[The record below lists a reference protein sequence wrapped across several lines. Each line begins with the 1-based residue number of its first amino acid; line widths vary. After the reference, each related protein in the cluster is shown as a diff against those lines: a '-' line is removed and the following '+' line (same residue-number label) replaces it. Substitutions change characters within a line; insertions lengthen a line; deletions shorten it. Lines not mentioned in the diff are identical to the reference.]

1 MNRKLRSERKRRQIV
16 SLICMVGP
24 FFFMLFLFK
33 ILPIFANINYSFFNT
48 SISSAG
54 KFVGLKNWKKLLGDK
69 LFWTATK
76 NTFQYLLYVGPA
88 NIILGFLFALLLNQK
103 LHGRIVVRGLIFF
116 PYVLMTTVVGVIWR
130 WILDGGSMGVLNYY
144 LGKLGIDTIYFLSDK
159 STAMLGVAIASI
171 WWTVGYNTVI
181 YLAALQD
188 VPRDIIEAAAIDGA
202 TGFERVIH
210 IYLPLVKN
218 STFFVVLT
226 TVIYSMQMFGQV
238 YVMTNGGP
246 SYSTL
251 TIVQYLYIKAFKE
264 AKMGYASAIGVALL
278 IILIV
283 LSSFIF
289 WLFRDK
295 DAAKQRKAVRTRGR

>member
-1 MNRKLRSERKRRQIV
+1 
-16 SLICMVGP
+16 
-24 FFFMLFLFK
+24 
-33 ILPIFANINYSFFNT
+33 
-48 SISSAG
+48 
-54 KFVGLKNWKKLLGDK
+54 
-69 LFWTATK
+69 
-76 NTFQYLLYVGPA
+76 
-88 NIILGFLFALLLNQK
+88 
-103 LHGRIVVRGLIFF
+103 
-116 PYVLMTTVVGVIWR
+116 
-130 WILDGGSMGVLNYY
+130 
-144 LGKLGIDTIYFLSDK
+144 
-159 STAMLGVAIASI
+159 MLGVAIASI

-202 TGFERVIH
+202 TGFARVIH
-210 IYLPLVKN
+210 IYLPLVKG

-264 AKMGYASAIGVALL
+264 AKLGYASAIGVALL
-278 IILIV
+278 LLLIV
-283 LSSFIF
+283 LSAIIF

-295 DAAKQRKAVRTRGR
+295 DTVKTRKAVNSHG

>member
-1 MNRKLRSERKRRQIV
+1 M
-16 SLICMVGP
+16 
-24 FFFMLFLFK
+24 
-33 ILPIFANINYSFFNT
+33 
-48 SISSAG
+48 
-54 KFVGLKNWKKLLGDK
+54 
-69 LFWTATK
+69 
-76 NTFQYLLYVGPA
+76 
-88 NIILGFLFALLLNQK
+88 
-103 LHGRIVVRGLIFF
+103 RGLIFF

-130 WILDGGSMGVLNYY
+130 WILDGGNMGVLNYY
-144 LGKLGIDTIYFLSDK
+144 LGKLGIDTIYFLTDK

-202 TGFERVIH
+202 TGFARVIH
-210 IYLPLVKN
+210 IYLPLVKG

-264 AKMGYASAIGVALL
+264 AKLGYASAIGVALL
-278 IILIV
+278 LLLIV
-283 LSSFIF
+283 LSAIIF

-295 DAAKQRKAVRTRGR
+295 DTVKTRKAVNSHG